1 MNVEAIHVPVLLRE
15 VLDGLQVKAGGRYVD
30 CTLGSGGHARG
41 ILEKSAP
48 GGKLLGI
55 DLDARAIEVAKK
67 QLAPYKQRITL
78 VCDSFVRLKE
88 IASDHRFTPVD
99 GVLFDLGISSL
110 QLQQRERGFS
120 FQTEGPLDMRFDLNG
135 EITASHLV
143 NKLSE
148 KELANI
154 LARYGEEPKAKAI
167 ARAVAKNRPLETTLE
182 LASLVVRTVGQR
194 RALHPATKTFQ
205 ALRIAVNEEL
215 KALSEVLPQTLA
227 VVASGGRIAIIAFHS
242 LEDRLVKQFMA
253 RESQDC
259 VCPPEVPVCACHHR
273 RTLRVLTRK
282 PIRPSSTD
290 VEQNPRCRSARLR
303 VAVRL

>member
-48 GGKLLGI
+48 GGRLLGI
-55 DLDARAIEVAKK
+55 DLDARAIEVARK

-99 GVLFDLGISSL
+99 GVLFDLGVSSL
-110 QLQQRERGFS
+110 QLQQRQRGFS

-148 KELANI
+148 EKLANI

-167 ARAVAKNRPLETTLE
+167 ARAVARNRPLETTLE

-259 VCPPEVPVCACHHR
+259 ICPPEVPVCACHHR

-282 PIRPSSTD
+282 PIQPSSTD

>member
-30 CTLGSGGHARG
+30 CTLGSGGHARR

-55 DLDARAIEVAKK
+55 DLDTRAIEVAKK

-99 GVLFDLGISSL
+99 GVLFDLGVSSL

-120 FQTEGPLDMRFDLNG
+120 FQTEGPLDMRFDLHG
-135 EITASHLV
+135 EVTASHLV

-148 KELANI
+148 EELANI

-167 ARAVAKNRPLETTLE
+167 ARAVARNRPLETTLE

-259 VCPPEVPVCACHHR
+259 ICPPEVPVCACHHR

>member
-99 GVLFDLGISSL
+99 GVLFDLGVSSL

-143 NKLSE
+143 NKLRE
-148 KELANI
+148 EELANI

-259 VCPPEVPVCACHHR
+259 ICPPEVPVCACHHR

>member
-1 MNVEAIHVPVLLRE
+1 MNVDAIHVPVLLRE

-99 GVLFDLGISSL
+99 GVLFDLGVSSL

-182 LASLVVRTVGQR
+182 LASLVVRAVGQR

-259 VCPPEVPVCACHHR
+259 ICPPEVPVCACHHR

-303 VAVRL
+303 LAVRL